1 MLMAKS
7 SDSAAPLA
15 DKIVGVIEESGATPD
30 VAATAL
36 AALLGSVCREGRTDL
51 KTAVEVAEL
60 ASGVDTRSGR
70 G

>member
-1 MLMAKS
+1 MLMAENN
-7 SDSAAPLA
+7 SAAPLA

-36 AALLGSVCREGRTDL
+36 ATVLGSVSREGNTDL
-51 KTAVEVAEL
+51 KTAVEIAKL
-60 ASGVDTRSGR
+60 ASEVDTRSGR